1 MDKFDWDGLMEI
13 SQLLRNSIAQ
23 LEREKASLEEANKQ
37 LSQENEALKASLRGP
52 DKEASGEA

>member
-13 SQLLRNSIAQ
+13 SQLLRNSIVQ